1 MRSKRDGLLELA
13 AAIADGSAVDWDH
26 VEAGASER
34 ELRSVIDQLR
44 LIAMIAGAHSS
55 QDHPPEPP
63 GNPGRP
69 HSETP
74 GEAEV
79 VRAVGALERWGDLI
93 LIEEVG
99 QGSFGT
105 VYRAH
110 DPQLDRPVAV
120 KLLRQASSTD
130 EQLASSLLHE
140 GQTLARVHH
149 PNVVSVYGAAKHE
162 GRVGLWME
170 FVRGLT
176 LEQMLVSHGPFSAQ
190 EAALVGY
197 ELCGALAAV
206 HHAGLVHRDVK
217 AQNVM
222 REEGGRLVL
231 VDFGAGQKRAEVGI
245 IGGRMAGTPLYLA
258 PEVINGSAATTRSDV
273 YSLGV
278 LLYHLVTDDYPVKA
292 ATFSELISARARGEI
307 TPLRDA
313 RPHLPN
319 AFVQVVERAT
329 DPDPARRFA
338 SAGRLEAGLAE
349 VIGSSKRR
357 TAAPRLRT
365 AERRTRRAGKA
376 AGRHDPGVPS
386 VAVLPFS
393 DMSPS
398 KDQECFCEGMTDE
411 LINAL
416 TQISGLRVAARTS
429 AFQFKGQSRDI
440 RRIGDALN
448 VGTVLDGSVRKDG
461 NRLRI
466 TVELIGSADG
476 YHLWSQRFDRDLVD
490 VFAVQDEIA
499 SSVVSMLKGKLA
511 ADKRAALIAP
521 HGHDLDAYG
530 FYLEGRYHWN
540 KRTEDELKKSVGCFE
555 QAIDR
560 DPGYAQAYAGM
571 ADAYATLGT
580 YGAMPPKDVMPRAK
594 GALERALEIDAGLG
608 EAYTCRG
615 CVRAVYDW
623 SWSDAERD
631 FRRAIDLRPSY
642 PTAHHW
648 YAINHLVP
656 VGRFDEATEELRH
669 ALDLDPLAI
678 AIKTSVGMKCY
689 FAGQYDDAVRE
700 LSKTIE
706 LDGSFGMAHFFLA
719 AAYTELSRYPEAFA
733 ELEAAIRLSG
743 RSPEILAA
751 LGYLHGVSG
760 DIIGARGILGELK
773 QLAGVRY
780 VSPARIAQL
789 HVGLGERADAL
800 DRLEEAHAEHSAD
813 LAWLDVRPVFA
824 SLRDEPRFGALL
836 KAMRL
841 SPQTPSAHQDSA

>member
-1 MRSKRDGLLELA
+1 MRSKKDGLLELA
-13 AAIADGSAVDWDH
+13 AAIAEGSAVDWDH
-26 VEAGASER
+26 VESGASDS
-34 ELRSVIDQLR
+34 ELRSLVDQLR
-44 LIAMIAGAHSS
+44 TIAMIAGAHSS
-55 QDHPPEPP
+55 QDQPPEPQS
-63 GNPGRP
+63 NPGRR
-69 HSETP
+69 HSDAP
-74 GEAEV
+74 GEGGVE
-79 VRAVGALERWGDLI
+79 RAAGDLERWGELM

-120 KLLRQASSTD
+120 KLLRRASATD
-130 EQLASSLLHE
+130 EQLASRLLHE

-149 PNVVSVYGAAKHE
+149 PNVVTVYGAAKHD

-176 LEQMLVSHGPFSAQ
+176 LEQMLVSHGPFSAR
-190 EAALVGY
+190 EAGLVGY

-206 HHAGLVHRDVK
+206 HRAGLVHRDVK

-231 VDFGAGQKRAEVGI
+231 VDFGAGQKRAELGI
-245 IGGRMAGTPLYLA
+245 VGGRAVGTPLYLA
-258 PEVINGSAATTRSDV
+258 PEVINGAAATTRSDV

-278 LLYHLVTDDYPVKA
+278 LLYHLVTDDFPVKA
-292 ATFSELISARARGEI
+292 ATFSELVAARARGEI

-313 RPHLPN
+313 RPHLPK
-319 AFVQVVERAT
+319 AFIQVVERAT
-329 DPDPARRFA
+329 DPDPERRFA
-338 SAGRLEAGLAE
+338 SAGRLEAALAQ
-349 VIGSSKRR
+349 VIGSTKSK
-357 TAAPRLRT
+357 TPAPRLRT
-365 AERRTRRAGKA
+365 AERGTQRAGKA
-376 AGRHDPGVPS
+376 ARGRDMGVPS

-416 TQISGLRVAARTS
+416 AQISGLRVAARTS

-448 VGTVLDGSVRKDG
+448 VATVLDGSVRKDG
-461 NRLRI
+461 DRLRI
-466 TVELIGSADG
+466 TVELICSADG

-499 SSVVSMLKGKLA
+499 GSVVSMLKGRLA
-511 ADKRAALIAP
+511 ADSRAALIAP
-521 HGHDLDAYG
+521 HTHDLDAYG

-555 QAIDR
+555 HAIDR
-560 DPGYAQAYAGM
+560 DPGYAQAYSGM
-571 ADAYATLGT
+571 ADAYITLGT

-623 SWSDAERD
+623 SWSDAEHD
-631 FRRAIDLRPSY
+631 FRRAIELKPSY

-678 AIKTSVGMKCY
+678 AIKNSVGMKCY
-689 FAGQYDDAVRE
+689 FAGRYDDAVRE

-706 LDGSFGMAHFFLA
+706 LDGSFGMARYFLSA
-719 AAYTELSRYPEAFA
+719 TYTELSRYPEAIA
-733 ELEAAIRLSG
+733 ELEAAIRLCG
-743 RSPEILAA
+743 RSPEMLAA

-760 DIIGARGILGELK
+760 NVIGARGILEELRR
-773 QLAGVRY
+773 LADLRY
-780 VSPARIAQL
+780 VSPARIAQV
-789 HVGLGERADAL
+789 HVGIGERAEAL
-800 DRLEEAHAEHSAD
+800 DRLEEAHAERAAD
-813 LAWLDVRPVFA
+813 LAWLNVRPVFA
-824 SLRDEPRFGALL
+824 SLRDEPRFTALL
-836 KAMRL
+836 NAMRL
-841 SPQTPSAHQDSA
+841 SPSSPVTD